1 MSKKL
6 PSIYISRSP
15 KSIYLFFGLI
25 LGVEL
30 GVLTGLFIKNLGKE
44 PIIESGLNLYILYL
58 TLFISSLIIIYI
70 LTNVLHLKIYIST
83 DIISIVKQGKKNNIK
98 LSTINSFEI
107 FNSKKELYKHGFNK
121 PYKKISSIGIN
132 SGVIISTK
140 QNDNNN
146 IYIISID
153 NPNKLESFLEGNR
166 N

>member
-1 MSKKL
+1 MSKKQ
-6 PSIYISRSP
+6 PAIYISRSP

-44 PIIESGLNLYILYL
+44 PIIESGPNLYILYL

-70 LTNVLHLKIYIST
+70 LTNVLHVKIYMSK
-83 DIISIVKQGKKNNIK
+83 DIISIVKQGKKSNIK
-98 LSTINSFEI
+98 LSTINSFTI
-107 FNSKKELYKHGFNK
+107 FNSKKQLDKHGINK
-121 PYKKISSIGIN
+121 PYEKISNIGIN
-132 SGVIISTK
+132 SGVIISSK
-140 QNDNNN
+140 QNDNN

-153 NPNKLESFLEGNR
+153 RPNKLESFLEGNL